1 MATNPGAQPALAEN
15 PYKKVSVCRAL
26 PVVKS
31 PAMSS
36 PPPQRHR
43 RRLGPVVAAVV
54 LTAVLATLSAAAT
67 AGADQINDKRA
78 EAQQAESQL
87 NGLYAQ
93 QDKAVE
99 AYDAAH
105 AKLAKVNDQ
114 IRSNHALLV
123 AAKQN
128 LAEARAQLASIVIS
142 AYKGDDQD
150 AAMYVLGAQSFT
162 DLVDRV
168 DVLNRTSHDESSILH
183 RVTVAEHQVAH
194 RQTLLRKERVQAR
207 KLVRQAAAARRRAA
221 ALISSQQAKIS
232 TLKAQITQLVGE
244 RKARLAR
251 ERRARAAAA
260 AAAAAAASQPTPTP
274 SPSPSPVEPPTGAP
288 VPPASSVG
296 AQAVQIA
303 MGELGVPYVW
313 GGASPSGFDCS
324 GLTMWVY
331 AQLGIQLDHY
341 TGSQWASG
349 VPVPFDQLAPG
360 DLVFF
365 EPDIGHVGIYI
376 GDGEFIH
383 APHTGTVVQISSL
396 SDSWYAAEYQGARR
410 VTG

>member
-1 MATNPGAQPALAEN
+1 
-15 PYKKVSVCRAL
+15 
-26 PVVKS
+26 
-31 PAMSS
+31 MSS

-54 LTAVLATLSAAAT
+54 LTALLATLAAVPT
-67 AGADQINDKRA
+67 AGADPIKDKRA
-78 EAQQAESQL
+78 EAQQAEAQL
-87 NGLYAQ
+87 NDLYAQ

-105 AKLAKVNDQ
+105 AKLAKVNSQ

-128 LAEARAQLASIVIS
+128 LAEARAQLASLVVS

-150 AAMYVLGAQSFT
+150 AAMYVLAAQSFT

-194 RQTLLRKERVQAR
+194 RQALLRTERVQAR
-207 KLVRQAAAARRRAA
+207 KLVRKAEAAKRRAA

-232 TLKAQITQLVGE
+232 NLKAQITQLVGE

-251 ERRARAAAA
+251 EARRRAAAARAAAA
-260 AAAAAAASQPTPTP
+260 AQQPTTP
-274 SPSPSPVEPPTGAP
+274 SPAPAPVAPPSGAP
-288 VPPASSVG
+288 APPANSVG

-331 AQLGIQLDHY
+331 AQLGIHLDHY
-341 TGSQWASG
+341 TGSQWMAG
-349 VPVPFDQLAPG
+349 PHVPYDQLAPG

-376 GDGEFIH
+376 GNGEFIH

-396 SDSWYAAEYQGARR
+396 SDSWYAAEYQGAVR

>member
-1 MATNPGAQPALAEN
+1 
-15 PYKKVSVCRAL
+15 
-26 PVVKS
+26 
-31 PAMSS
+31 MSS

-54 LTAVLATLSAAAT
+54 LTALLATLAAVPT
-67 AGADQINDKRA
+67 AGADPIKDKRA
-78 EAQQAESQL
+78 EAQQAEAQL
-87 NGLYAQ
+87 NDLYAQ

-105 AKLAKVNDQ
+105 AKLAKVNSQ

-128 LAEARAQLASIVIS
+128 LAEARAQLASLVVS

-150 AAMYVLGAQSFT
+150 AAMYVLAAQSFT

-183 RVTVAEHQVAH
+183 RVTVAERQVAH
-194 RQTLLRKERVQAR
+194 RQALLRTERVQAR
-207 KLVRQAAAARRRAA
+207 KLVRKAESAKRRAA

-232 TLKAQITQLVGE
+232 NLKAQINQLVGE

-251 ERRARAAAA
+251 EARRRAAAARAAAA
-260 AAAAAAASQPTPTP
+260 AQQPVTP
-274 SPSPSPVEPPTGAP
+274 SPAPAPIAPPSGAP
-288 VPPASSVG
+288 APPANSVG

-331 AQLGIQLDHY
+331 AQLGIHLDHY
-341 TGSQWASG
+341 TGSQWMAG
-349 VPVPFDQLAPG
+349 PHVPYDQLAPG

-376 GDGEFIH
+376 GNGEFIH

-396 SDSWYAAEYQGARR
+396 SDSWYAAEYQGAVR

>member
-1 MATNPGAQPALAEN
+1 
-15 PYKKVSVCRAL
+15 
-26 PVVKS
+26 
-31 PAMSS
+31 MSS

-54 LTAVLATLSAAAT
+54 LTALLATLAAVPT
-67 AGADQINDKRA
+67 AGADPIKDKRA
-78 EAQQAESQL
+78 EAQQAEAQL
-87 NGLYAQ
+87 NDLYAQ

-105 AKLAKVNDQ
+105 AKLAKVNSQ

-128 LAEARAQLASIVIS
+128 LAEARAQLASLVVS

-150 AAMYVLGAQSFT
+150 AAMYVLAAQSFT

-194 RQTLLRKERVQAR
+194 RQALLRTERVQAR
-207 KLVRQAAAARRRAA
+207 KLVRKAEAAKRRAA

-232 TLKAQITQLVGE
+232 NLKAQINQLVGE

-251 ERRARAAAA
+251 EARRRAAAARAAAA
-260 AAAAAAASQPTPTP
+260 AQQPVTP
-274 SPSPSPVEPPTGAP
+274 SPAPAPIAPPSGAP
-288 VPPASSVG
+288 APPANSVG
-296 AQAVQIA
+296 TQAVQIA

-331 AQLGIQLDHY
+331 AQLGIHLDHY
-341 TGSQWASG
+341 TGSQWMAG
-349 VPVPFDQLAPG
+349 PHVPYDQLAPG

-376 GDGEFIH
+376 GNGEFIH

-396 SDSWYAAEYQGARR
+396 SDSWYAAEYQGAVR

>member
-1 MATNPGAQPALAEN
+1 
-15 PYKKVSVCRAL
+15 
-26 PVVKS
+26 
-31 PAMSS
+31 MSS

-54 LTAVLATLSAAAT
+54 LTALLATLAAVPT
-67 AGADQINDKRA
+67 AGADPIKDKRA
-78 EAQQAESQL
+78 EAQQAEAQL
-87 NGLYAQ
+87 NDLYAQ

-105 AKLAKVNDQ
+105 AKLAKVNSQ

-128 LAEARAQLASIVIS
+128 LADARAQLASLVVS

-150 AAMYVLGAQSFT
+150 AAMYVLAAQSFT

-194 RQTLLRKERVQAR
+194 RQALLRTERVQAR
-207 KLVRQAAAARRRAA
+207 KLVRKAEAAKRRAA

-232 TLKAQITQLVGE
+232 NLKAQINQLVGE

-251 ERRARAAAA
+251 EARRRAAAARAAAA
-260 AAAAAAASQPTPTP
+260 AQQPVTP
-274 SPSPSPVEPPTGAP
+274 SPAPAPIAPPSGAP
-288 VPPASSVG
+288 APPANSVG

-331 AQLGIQLDHY
+331 AQLGIHLDHY
-341 TGSQWASG
+341 TGSQWMAG
-349 VPVPFDQLAPG
+349 PHVPYDQLAPG

-376 GDGEFIH
+376 GNGEFIH

-396 SDSWYAAEYQGARR
+396 SDSWYAAEYQGAVR

>member
-1 MATNPGAQPALAEN
+1 MAPDPRAQPALAEN
-15 PYKKVSVCRAL
+15 PYKNVSVCRAL

-43 RRLGPVVAAVV
+43 RRLGPAVAAVV
-54 LTAVLATLSAAAT
+54 LTALLATLSGAAT
-67 AGADQINDKRA
+67 AGADQIKDKRA
-78 EAQQAESQL
+78 EAQQAEAQL

-93 QDKAVE
+93 QDRAVE

-105 AKLAKVNDQ
+105 AKLTKVNAQ

-128 LAEARAQLASIVIS
+128 LAEARSQLASIVIS
-142 AYKGDDQD
+142 AYKGDNQD

-194 RQTLLRKERVQAR
+194 RQVLLRKERGQAR
-207 KLVRQAAAARRRAA
+207 KLVRRAEAARRRAA
-221 ALISSQQAKIS
+221 ALISSQQAKVS
-232 TLKAQITQLVGE
+232 ELKAQINQLVGE

-251 ERRARAAAA
+251 EARERAAAARAAAA
-260 AAAAAAASQPTPTP
+260 AAASPPPTP
-274 SPSPSPVEPPTGAP
+274 SPSPAPVEPPSGAP

-296 AQAVQIA
+296 EQAVQIA

-331 AQLGIQLDHY
+331 AQLGIPLDHY
-341 TGSQWASG
+341 TGSQWTAG
-349 VPVPFDQLAPG
+349 VPVPYDQLAPG

-376 GDGEFIH
+376 GNGEFIH

>member
-1 MATNPGAQPALAEN
+1 
-15 PYKKVSVCRAL
+15 
-26 PVVKS
+26 
-31 PAMSS
+31 MSS

-54 LTAVLATLSAAAT
+54 LTALLATLAAVPT
-67 AGADQINDKRA
+67 AGADPIKDKRA
-78 EAQQAESQL
+78 EAQQAEAQL
-87 NGLYAQ
+87 NDLYAQ

-105 AKLAKVNDQ
+105 AKLAKVNSQ

-128 LAEARAQLASIVIS
+128 LAEARAQLASLVVS

-150 AAMYVLGAQSFT
+150 AAMYVLAAQSFT

-194 RQTLLRKERVQAR
+194 RQALLRTERVQAR
-207 KLVRQAAAARRRAA
+207 KLVRKAEAAKRRAA

-232 TLKAQITQLVGE
+232 NLKAQINQLVGE

-251 ERRARAAAA
+251 EARRRAAAARAAAA
-260 AAAAAAASQPTPTP
+260 AQQPVTP
-274 SPSPSPVEPPTGAP
+274 SPAPAPIAPPSGAP
-288 VPPASSVG
+288 APPANSVG

-331 AQLGIQLDHY
+331 AQLGIHLDHY
-341 TGSQWASG
+341 TGSQWMAG
-349 VPVPFDQLAPG
+349 PHVPYDQLAPG

-376 GDGEFIH
+376 GNGEFIH

-396 SDSWYAAEYQGARR
+396 SDSWYAAEYQGAVR

>member
-1 MATNPGAQPALAEN
+1 MEALAEN
-15 PYKKVSVCRAL
+15 PYKNVSVCRAL
-26 PVVKS
+26 RVVKS
-31 PAMSS
+31 RAMSS
-36 PPPQRHR
+36 PPTQRHR

-54 LTAVLATLSAAAT
+54 LTAVLGVLAGAGT
-67 AGADQINDKRA
+67 AGADQISAKRTEAKQA
-78 EAQQAESQL
+78 EAQL
-87 NGLYAQ
+87 NDLYAQ

-105 AKLAKVNDQ
+105 SKLDHVNAQ

-123 AAKQN
+123 AAKRN
-128 LAEARAQLASIVIS
+128 LAEARSQLAALVIS
-142 AYKGDDQD
+142 AYKGDDQS
-150 AAMYVLGAQSFT
+150 AAMYVLAAQSFT

-168 DVLNRTSHDESSILH
+168 DVLNRTSHDEAAILH

-194 RQTLLRKERVQAR
+194 RQALLRTERVQAR
-207 KLVRQAAAARRRAA
+207 KLVRRAEAAKQRAA
-221 ALISSQQAKIS
+221 ALISSQQQKIS
-232 TLKAQITQLVGE
+232 SLKSQITKLVGE
-244 RKARLAR
+244 RNARLAR

-260 AAAAAAASQPTPTP
+260 AAAAAAQQAAP
-274 SPSPSPVEPPTGAP
+274 SPSPSPSPTPVEPPSGAP

-296 AQAVQIA
+296 EQAVQIA

-313 GGASPSGFDCS
+313 GGASPAGFDCS

-331 AQLGIQLDHY
+331 AQLGIHLDHY
-341 TGSQWASG
+341 TGSQWTAGPHVNES
-349 VPVPFDQLAPG
+349 DLAPG

-376 GDGEFIH
+376 GNGEFIH

-396 SDSWYAAEYQGARR
+396 SDSWYSAEYQGAVR

>member
-1 MATNPGAQPALAEN
+1 
-15 PYKKVSVCRAL
+15 
-26 PVVKS
+26 
-31 PAMSS
+31 MSS
-36 PPPQRHR
+36 PPTQRHR

-54 LTAVLATLSAAAT
+54 LTAVLATLAGAGT
-67 AGADQINDKRA
+67 AGADPIKDKRA
-78 EAQQAESQL
+78 EAQQAEAQL
-87 NGLYAQ
+87 NDLYAQ

-105 AKLAKVNDQ
+105 ARLAKVNDQ

-123 AAKQN
+123 TAKHN
-128 LAEARAQLASIVIS
+128 LVDARSQLAALVVS
-142 AYKGDDQD
+142 AYKGDDEG
-150 AAMYVLGAQSFT
+150 AAMYVLAAQSFT

-194 RQTLLRKERVQAR
+194 RRAVLRKERVQAR
-207 KLVRQAAAARRRAA
+207 KLVREAEAAKRRAA
-221 ALISSQQAKIS
+221 ELISSQQAKIS
-232 TLKAQITQLVGE
+232 SLQSQITQLVGE

-251 ERRARAAAA
+251 EARERAAAA
-260 AAAAAAASQPTPTP
+260 AAAAAEAAAAQQSAP
-274 SPSPSPVEPPTGAP
+274 SPSPAPIEPPSAGP

-313 GGASPSGFDCS
+313 GGASPAGFDCS

-331 AQLGIQLDHY
+331 AQLGIPLGHY

-349 VPVPFDQLAPG
+349 VPVPYDQLAPG

-376 GDGEFIH
+376 GNGQFIH